1 MANCDPIKRR
11 LDSLIE
17 LRKEVVE
24 ELHQPGLPPAERA
37 QLIQELKQLGQAI
50 AEARL
55 ELEQC
60 QAPELPRPDLQ
71 AQTFRITRQ
80 GRTISVAGV
89 IVNQGEA
96 AATGPFKV
104 TLGVTFTTPDGQ
116 GQTRQLD
123 VQIPSSTTIEGFG
136 TTFVTQP
143 MTNIPL
149 VNTPYVFEMIV
160 DADQQ
165 VRESVESNNYV
176 KVEWRAF
183 LTAPKA
189 P

>member
-17 LRKEVVE
+17 LRTEVVE

-37 QLIQELKQLGQAI
+37 RLIQELKLLGQAI
-50 AEARL
+50 ALAKL

-60 QAPELPRPDLQ
+60 QESNLPKPDLQ
-71 AQTFRITRQ
+71 AQSFRITRQ
-80 GRTISVAGV
+80 GRTISVAGI
-89 IVNQGEA
+89 IVNRGEA

-104 TLGVTFTTPDGQ
+104 TLGVTFTTSDGQ

-123 VQIPSSTTIEGFG
+123 LQIPSSTTIEGFG

-149 VNTPYVFEMIV
+149 VTTPYVFEMIV

-165 VRESVESNNYV
+165 VRELSSSNNYV
-176 KVEWRAF
+176 KIEWRAS
-183 LTAPKA
+183 LTMS
-189 P
+189 